1 MLTYY
6 CPKCWTTIEDIELTC
21 PNCGYDM
28 EEFKRLSYEDKLL
41 VALNHPV
48 PERRMMAAQIL
59 GNMRSQRA
67 LNEFLKI
74 VTSGNTDYYFLRA
87 VLLATAKIN
96 HPDRQLILQKA
107 SQHYSTLISNFAIE
121 LIEQLEE
128 NGSVDEWDRHTG

>member
-1 MLTYY
+1 
-6 CPKCWTTIEDIELTC
+6 
-21 PNCGYDM
+21 M